1 MVGPHRARVE
11 SLVKNIL
18 NPVLRA
24 LGMRALSLNPDAKT
38 PTLYPISMD
47 GNGVEYWLEDLAAGL
62 VNYTTAAYGLK
73 SSNSAFLRAVARTYE
88 SLDMSDEYRDFCRS
102 LPMLGHWVNG
112 MRAAMKMKPVVE
124 KDVNGNVVRDDYAVV
139 KRELALY
146 VCKKLELWPGRITW
160 YDHMC
165 LSVLGEMMEKWG
177 SLRLVSQE
185 GMEAW
190 QKKLNEILR
199 LNNGFA
205 NAGAIPKAIKAQ
217 GEGKVKEYMEAR
229 AKDKP
234 SPARWVFEQG
244 LIQQHAYLVD
254 VERVRD
260 SLERA
265 GRTCQWQTLVK
276 YWRRYIVCAALR
288 CRLRARMLV
297 GKWQFDAGAGKIK
310 ENRAESRADRL
321 QDRRVTPC
329 RTFYAALL
337 DAHREYFRDVGSELT
352 ADDLDEKEKRR
363 QTRRIRRVA
372 YAKLSKREKA
382 VGVNPRMWAAGA

>member
-1 MVGPHRARVE
+1 
-11 SLVKNIL
+11 
-18 NPVLRA
+18 
-24 LGMRALSLNPDAKT
+24 
-38 PTLYPISMD
+38 
-47 GNGVEYWLEDLAAGL
+47 
-62 VNYTTAAYGLK
+62 
-73 SSNSAFLRAVARTYE
+73 
-88 SLDMSDEYRDFCRS
+88 
-102 LPMLGHWVNG
+102 
-112 MRAAMKMKPVVE
+112 
-124 KDVNGNVVRDDYAVV
+124 
-139 KRELALY
+139 
-146 VCKKLELWPGRITW
+146 
-160 YDHMC
+160 MC

-260 SLERA
+260 SLETA
-265 GRTCQWQTLVK
+265 G
-276 YWRRYIVCAALR
+276 
-288 CRLRARMLV
+288 
-297 GKWQFDAGAGKIK
+297 
-310 ENRAESRADRL
+310 
-321 QDRRVTPC
+321 

-337 DAHREYFRDVGSELT
+337 AAHREYFRDVGSELT

-372 YAKLSKREKA
+372 YAKPRSYKIF
-382 VGVNPRMWAAGA
+382 GVCHQRRRRRGRRR